1 MKKTETKRF
10 IYRDLRENV
19 VILELEDSSR
29 EEADRVFRSCTRIDP
44 SNPVIKVEVKE
55 IEVRQAA

>member
-29 EEADRVFRSCTRIDP
+29 EEADRVFQSCTRIDP